1 MQHADIEP
9 RYHID
14 PERSKEINR
23 SFMVLASSRLCP
35 ECQGKVELIEG
46 NEVELGRVIGECC
59 AKKLDY
65 IGPRLPVME
74 TLFRLMLANS
84 NEPLTLREL
93 NQQLRD
99 IRAGNF
105 VPSVDVLQHLLEHD
119 VYYGFKQIPMPEAE
133 IPLEE
138 DSDNVDG
145 EYDDMIMH
153 LDDIEGQGDE
163 EVENEE
169 GDEIDTD

>member
-1 MQHADIEP
+1 MQHTDIEP

-23 SFMVLASSRLCP
+23 SFMVLASGRLCP
-35 ECQGKVELIEG
+35 ECQGKVELVEG
-46 NEVELGRVIGECC
+46 NEAELGHVIGDCC
-59 AKKLDY
+59 AKKADY

-74 TLFRLMLANS
+74 TLFRLLLANS

-99 IRAGNF
+99 VRVGNF
-105 VPSVDVLQHLLEHD
+105 VPSVDVLQHLLDHD
-119 VYYGFKQIPMPEAE
+119 VYYGFRQIPIPEAE
-133 IPLEE
+133 IPHEE
-138 DSDNVDG
+138 DKENVDG
-145 EYDDMIMH
+145 EYEEIIEH
-153 LDDIEGQGDE
+153 LEDVEGQSDE

-169 GDEIDTD
+169 GDKIDMD